1 MRWLVPLRGSVQEWV
16 KHVGCCAGFGGH
28 EAVASGG
35 VLDDRRGVSGE
46 RRTGSGQ
53 RRAKVRSS
61 ERGTVTA
68 EFAVV
73 LPALVLVLILV
84 VGAGVIEIAQVRVY
98 EAARAGAR
106 EAARGEPSQDIEK
119 AAKRKAG
126 PGSTVTVSQGGGY
139 AKVHVKTTLPK
150 ALHPVMKEVEASAE
164 ARTEGES
171 HGSLDGY

>member
-1 MRWLVPLRGSVQEWV
+1 MRWLVPLRGSVQGPAERC
-16 KHVGCCAGFGGH
+16 GRCAGFGGH
-28 EAVASGG
+28 GVAGAG
-35 VLDDRRGVSGE
+35 M
-46 RRTGSGQ
+46 
-53 RRAKVRSS
+53 RRAGARGG

-84 VGAGVIEIAQVRVY
+84 VGAGVIGIAQVRGD

-106 EAARGEPSQDIEK
+106 EAARGEPVQDIEK

-126 PGSTVTVSQGGGY
+126 PNSTVTVSQGRAF

-150 ALHPVMKEVEASAE
+150 ALHPIMKDVEASAE

-171 HGSLDGY
+171 HGSIGGR

>member
-1 MRWLVPLRGSVQEWV
+1 MRWLVPLRGSVRGLAERC
-16 KHVGCCAGFGGH
+16 GRCAGFGGH
-28 EAVASGG
+28 GVAGAG
-35 VLDDRRGVSGE
+35 
-46 RRTGSGQ
+46 T
-53 RRAKVRSS
+53 RRAGARGG

-84 VGAGVIEIAQVRVY
+84 VGAGVIGIAQVRVY

-106 EAARGEPSQDIEK
+106 EAARGEPVHDIEK

-126 PGSTVTVSQGGGY
+126 PNSTVTVSQGRAF

-150 ALHPVMKEVEASAE
+150 ALHPIMKDVEASAE

-171 HGSLDGY
+171 HGSIGGR

>member
-1 MRWLVPLRGSVQEWV
+1 MRWLAPLRGSVQRPAERC
-16 KHVGCCAGFGGH
+16 GGCAGFGGH
-28 EAVASGG
+28 ETVTSGSELG
-35 VLDDRRGVSGE
+35 DRRGVPSE
-46 RRTGSGQ
+46 RRTGSCQ
-53 RRAKVRSS
+53 RRVRARDS

-84 VGAGVIEIAQVRVY
+84 VGAGVIGIAQVRVY

-106 EAARGEPSQDIEK
+106 EAARGEPVHDIEK

-126 PGSTVTVSQGGGY
+126 PGSTVTVSQGGAF
-139 AKVHVKTTLPK
+139 AKVRVKTTLPK
-150 ALHPVMKEVEASAE
+150 ALHPIMKDVEASAE

-171 HGSLDGY
+171 HGSIGGR

>member
-1 MRWLVPLRGSVQEWV
+1 MRWLVPLRGSVQGPAERC
-16 KHVGCCAGFGGH
+16 GCCAGFGGH
-28 EAVASGG
+28 GVAGAG
-35 VLDDRRGVSGE
+35 M
-46 RRTGSGQ
+46 
-53 RRAKVRSS
+53 RRAGARGG

-84 VGAGVIEIAQVRVY
+84 VGAGVIGIAQVRVY

-106 EAARGEPSQDIEK
+106 EAARGEPVHDIEK

-126 PGSTVTVSQGGGY
+126 PGSTVTVSQGGAF

-150 ALHPVMKEVEASAE
+150 ALHPIMKDVEASAE

-171 HGSLDGY
+171 HGSIGGR

>member
-1 MRWLVPLRGSVQEWV
+1 MRWLVPLRGSVRGLAERC
-16 KHVGCCAGFGGH
+16 GRCAGFGGH
-28 EAVASGG
+28 GVA
-35 VLDDRRGVSGE
+35 
-46 RRTGSGQ
+46 GSGM
-53 RRAKVRSS
+53 RRAGARGG

-84 VGAGVIEIAQVRVY
+84 VGAGVIGIAQVRVY

-106 EAARGEPSQDIEK
+106 EAARGEPVHDIEK

-126 PGSTVTVSQGGGY
+126 PNSTVTVSQGRAF
-139 AKVHVKTTLPK
+139 AKVHVKTALPK
-150 ALHPVMKEVEASAE
+150 ALHPIMKDVEASAE

-171 HGSLDGY
+171 HGSIGGR

>member
-1 MRWLVPLRGSVQEWV
+1 MRWLVPLRGSVR
-16 KHVGCCAGFGGH
+16 GCAERMRRRAVFGG
-28 EAVASGG
+28 
-35 VLDDRRGVSGE
+35 RGVAGAVM
-46 RRTGSGQ
+46 
-53 RRAKVRSS
+53 RRAGARGS

-84 VGAGVIEIAQVRVY
+84 VGAGVIGIAQVRVY

-126 PGSTVTVSQGGGY
+126 PNSTVTVSQGGAF

-171 HGSLDGY
+171 HGSLDGH

>member
-1 MRWLVPLRGSVQEWV
+1 MRWLVPLRGSVR
-16 KHVGCCAGFGGH
+16 GCAERMRRRAVFGG
-28 EAVASGG
+28 
-35 VLDDRRGVSGE
+35 RGVAGAVM
-46 RRTGSGQ
+46 
-53 RRAKVRSS
+53 RRAGARGS

-73 LPALVLVLILV
+73 LPAL
-84 VGAGVIEIAQVRVY
+84 GAGVIGIAQVRVY

-126 PGSTVTVSQGGGY
+126 PNSTVTVSQGGAF

-171 HGSLDGY
+171 HGSLDGH